1 MSTLVYFGTA
11 TLQFLINPD
20 GVARATKLALCS
32 MFPPVAL
39 CEGMFAFVKFE
50 ASIGATWENTGLI
63 YNGISIQ
70 DSLVCMIAGGTYLL
84 IVGILMEVYSPKEFG
99 QSFSFT
105 ALFKKTKNVKVDL
118 SQERVQEG
126 EFETRYMDEKNVE
139 PITQNLSAKE

>member
-1 MSTLVYFGTA
+1 VSTLVYFGTA

-20 GVARATKLALCS
+20 GVARTTKLTLCS

-50 ASIGATWENTGLI
+50 TSIGATWENVDLV

-70 DSLVCMIAGGTYLL
+70 DSLVCMTVGGTYLL
-84 IVGILMEVYSPKEFG
+84 LVGILMEVYSPKEFG
-99 QSFSFT
+99 QPFSLV
-105 ALFKKTKNVKVDL
+105 ALCKKSKNVKVDL
-118 SQERVQEG
+118 SRERVQEG

-139 PITQNLSAKE
+139 AVTQNLSAKE